1 MAQLRQDCLIYLTSR
16 MGTVMK
22 AAYELPDCS
31 EAVPFDQIEDN
42 VYNEIM
48 LMINV
53 DAPSLIKLFEAE
65 IELVNKFKVD
75 ESKLCTDRS
84 DSEEDDNN

>member
-1 MAQLRQDCLIYLTSR
+1 

-75 ESKLCTDRS
+75 ESKLYTDRS

>member
-1 MAQLRQDCLIYLTSR
+1 

-22 AAYELPDCS
+22 AAYELADCS

-42 VYNEIM
+42 VYNEMM

-75 ESKLCTDRS
+75 ESKLYTDRS
-84 DSEEDDNN
+84 DSEEDENN

>member
-1 MAQLRQDCLIYLTSR
+1 

-22 AAYELPDCS
+22 AAYELADCS

-53 DAPSLIKLFEAE
+53 DASSLIKLFEAE

-75 ESKLCTDRS
+75 ESKLYTDRS
-84 DSEEDDNN
+84 DSEEDENN

>member
-1 MAQLRQDCLIYLTSR
+1 
-16 MGTVMK
+16 MK
-22 AAYELPDCS
+22 AAYELADCS

-75 ESKLCTDRS
+75 ESKLYTDRS
-84 DSEEDDNN
+84 DSEEDENN

>member
-1 MAQLRQDCLIYLTSR
+1 

>member
-1 MAQLRQDCLIYLTSR
+1 

-22 AAYELPDCS
+22 AAYELADCS

-42 VYNEIM
+42 VYNEMM

-53 DAPSLIKLFEAE
+53 DAPSLIKLFEVE

-75 ESKLCTDRS
+75 ESKLYTDRS
-84 DSEEDDNN
+84 DSEEDENN